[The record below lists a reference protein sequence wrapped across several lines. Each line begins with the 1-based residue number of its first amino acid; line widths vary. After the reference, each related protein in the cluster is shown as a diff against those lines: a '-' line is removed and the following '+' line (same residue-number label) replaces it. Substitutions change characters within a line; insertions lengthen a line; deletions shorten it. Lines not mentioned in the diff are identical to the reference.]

1 MRYKMQAD
9 KIPKIFISYSWSS
22 DRLVLQL
29 AERLVSHGVD
39 VILDKWD
46 LKEGQDKYVFMEQC
60 VNDPEIDKVLIICD
74 RKYAERA
81 NNREGGVGDETVII
95 STEIYNNVKQE
106 KFIPI
111 VAECDEDGIPFVPTY
126 IKSRIYIDLSDN
138 EKYESEYE
146 KLLRNIYE
154 QPIFKKPKLG
164 LKPEWLETDKVNFFP
179 LQDLIRQIK
188 GATNTNKQISLLY
201 RFESQHVEI
210 LKNYYSPDI
219 SNGKQVYDIWTELK
233 IVRDYYLDWLETL
246 LDISCDTGDILC
258 DCFEKMYNTLTCIKT
273 FNENSTSCRNNEFE
287 IYHVYIWELFV
298 CTVAFL
304 RHYER
309 YDVLND
315 ILSNTYF
322 LIESGFGGRTKPAN
336 YARFRYYS
344 EMLEH
349 YKTTTDKKS
358 LFTFMGNVLC
368 TEREKKPI
376 YTKENLAQA
385 DLFLYQVFEAFD
397 LVNDETDYRDEYW
410 FPTCYVY
417 TREGV
422 NEWEKMKSKK
432 YCKKMCTLFS
442 ADDIEG
448 LKQKVSK
455 CTYDKNMR
463 YGGSFDSAP
472 SILNCIKVEDIGT
485 LN

>member
-1 MRYKMQAD
+1 MQED
-9 KIPKIFISYSWSS
+9 KTPKIFISYSWSS
-22 DRLVLQL
+22 DELVLQL
-29 AERLVSHGVD
+29 AERLVSHGVN

-46 LKEGQDKYVFMEQC
+46 LREGQDKYAFMEQC

-74 RKYAERA
+74 RKYTEKA

-111 VAECDEDGIPFVPTY
+111 VAERDEHGAPFTPTY

-164 LKPEWLETDKVNFFP
+164 SKPEWLETDRVNFFP
-179 LQDLIRQIK
+179 LKDLIRQII
-188 GATNTNKQISLLY
+188 GATDNNKQISLL
-201 RFESQHVEI
+201 RHFVFQHIEI
-210 LKNYYSPDI
+210 LKKYYSPDI
-219 SNGKQVYDIWTELK
+219 SNGKQVYEIWSELK
-233 IVRDYYLDWLETL
+233 TVRDYYLEWLETL
-246 LDISCDTGDILC
+246 LYISCDIGDILC
-258 DCFEKMYNTLTCIKT
+258 GCFEKMYNTLTFIKT
-273 FNENSTSCRNNEFE
+273 FNENSTSCRENGFE
-287 IYHVYIWELFV
+287 IYHVYIWELFI

-309 YDVLND
+309 YDVLNN

-322 LIESGFGGRTKPAN
+322 LIESSWGGGTKPAN

-344 EMLEH
+344 DMLEK
-349 YKTTTDKKS
+349 YKKETDKRN

-385 DLFLYQVFEAFD
+385 DLFLYQVFGAFD
-397 LVNDETDYRDEYW
+397 LVNNKTDYRDQYW
-410 FPTCYVY
+410 FPTCYIY
-417 TREGV
+417 TSEYN
-422 NEWEKMKSKK
+422 NEWEKLKSKK
-432 YCKKMCTLFS
+432 YCKKICKLFG
-442 ADDIEG
+442 AEDIEG
-448 LKQKVSK
+448 LKQKVAK
-455 CTYDKNMR
+455 CTYDRNMG
-463 YGGSFDSAP
+463 YEQSFNRAP
-472 SILNCIKVEDIGT
+472 FILNCIKIEDIGT